1 MEIANAAAPRQPSA
15 MKLRVLAPGVFWLL
29 SLAGP
34 AKARP
39 IRPGFAAEPQL
50 CQLEPFSGAMVSIVA
65 PAGDSIP
72 AAMPRL
78 CARLPALTRCYQRP
92 PAPAPALT
100 GSMPSRLDD
109 PRGPPPTDPL
119 DRKAELSLDG
129 GRVKVIGGTLWPG
142 EATCVERA
150 LRGTRP
156 AQTSHRLELS
166 LGPRAEAL
174 VGNEKVSLRCAELE
188 SWRGGAS
195 VVVTVPADRSD
206 EVPRLARAACAE
218 VPKLARCARAG
229 GGQLTL
235 MVGPEAPR
243 PSADPGLARTLEH
256 EVERCVLAV
265 TRKLPR
271 ASSAYVLHIELT
283 SPLTKSATGE

>member
-1 MEIANAAAPRQPSA
+1 
-15 MKLRVLAPGVFWLL
+15 MKLRVLAPCVLWLL
-29 SLAGP
+29 SSAGT
-34 AKARP
+34 ADARP
-39 IRPGFAAEPQL
+39 IRPGLAAEPQL
-50 CQLEPFSGAMVSIVA
+50 CQLEPLSGAMVSIVA
-65 PAGDSIP
+65 LAADSIP
-72 AAMPRL
+72 EAMPRL

-100 GSMPSRLDD
+100 GSMPARLDD
-109 PRGPPPTDPL
+109 PRGPPPPTDPL

-174 VGNEKVSLRCAELE
+174 VGNTEISWRCAELE

-195 VVVTVPADRSD
+195 AVVTVPADRSD

-243 PSADPGLARTLEH
+243 PSADASLARTLKP